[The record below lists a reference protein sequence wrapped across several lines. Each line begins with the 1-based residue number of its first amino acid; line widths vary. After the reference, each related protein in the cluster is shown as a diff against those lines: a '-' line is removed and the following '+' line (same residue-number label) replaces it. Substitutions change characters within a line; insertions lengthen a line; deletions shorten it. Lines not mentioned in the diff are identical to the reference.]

1 MSALNTDEPCPSP
14 KERAGL
20 LCALALGVSALSAIP
35 TALRAMGAGGSF
47 WGAFL
52 AAASVLLPL
61 SAALLGL
68 FRSAGR
74 GLFSILGPSSDRKP
88 ALFIALWIGFS
99 LPALTLLGTILKA
112 GTNHRGLGG
121 TTFGVF
127 ALGAVAFSFVLARR
141 ALEIGHKLIERG
153 TKPFVVAGLGV
164 FISVLPLMLA
174 ALPLVRTPSSDLAA
188 RNVQATLID
197 ACISM
202 VGVALI
208 HSLQLGNSFIKK
220 ISSFG
225 VPAALVVFFGGAF
238 LLESSRTLGPAM
250 KTGGGLSASLIGMLE
265 AWTDRDHDGMGSHFG
280 GQDCDEGD
288 PSRNP
293 NAQDLPGDGID
304 HNCDG
309 ADLPSAAHADLQQPV
324 QGAGSAGPAA
334 DISSKLPSNTINSA
348 PLSPSAAPDSRPASK
363 PAIPAVPAAGA
374 KPDIY
379 LITLDSVRADH
390 CSVYG
395 YGKKTTPNLEALA
408 SKGIVFE
415 RAYAPASDTQRALI
429 PLVSGNR
436 LSKTARDRREW
447 PTILPENE
455 TLAERLKQAGY
466 ITAAV
471 TSFTWMSE
479 ERGFNQGFDR
489 FEAIYDK
496 AHPERDIT
504 GEHALRAATGILK
517 ELENRAQP
525 IFMWIHLFDAHDRYL
540 EHEGL
545 SFGKGTVALYNG
557 EVAFVDKIAGE
568 FLAALSKSARAS
580 MPQVVVVHGS
590 HGEAFGEHDFSGHGT
605 ELYEEVLKVPLII
618 SGPWAKPSRYD
629 TSVVS
634 TVDIAPTLLSLAG
647 APAEKIDGRSLADIV
662 RGDSKALQG
671 AVYARGPKRVAVI
684 DGTWKL
690 IVFERKKKDRLLLFD
705 LSADPKETKDLSTER
720 PDDLARLIALRAAFE
735 SPEKSP

>member
-1 MSALNTDEPCPSP
+1 MSASNTDEPCPSP

-47 WGAFL
+47 WGAFF

-99 LPALTLLGTILKA
+99 LPALALLGTILKA

-127 ALGAVAFSFVLARR
+127 ALGAVALAFVLARR

-153 TKPFVVAGLGV
+153 TKPFIVAGLGV

-225 VPAALVVFFGGAF
+225 VPAALIVFLGGAF

-250 KTGGGLSASLIGMLE
+250 KMGGGLSASLIGMLE

-309 ADLPSAAHADLQQPV
+309 ADLP
-324 QGAGSAGPAA
+324 
-334 DISSKLPSNTINSA
+334 NTINRV

-363 PAIPAVPAAGA
+363 PAIPAVPVMPASAA

-455 TLAERLKQAGY
+455 TVAERLKQAGY

-471 TSFTWMSE
+471 TSFTWLSE

-557 EVAFVDKIAGE
+557 EVAFVDKIAGD

-647 APAEKIDGRSLADIV
+647 APADNIDGRSLADIV

-684 DGTWKL
+684 DGAWKL